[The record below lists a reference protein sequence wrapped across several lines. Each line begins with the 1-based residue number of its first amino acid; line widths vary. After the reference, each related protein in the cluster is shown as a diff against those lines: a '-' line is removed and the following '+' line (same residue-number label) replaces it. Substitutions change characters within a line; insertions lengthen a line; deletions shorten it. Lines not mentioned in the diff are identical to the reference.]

1 MLAVSRRC
9 VSVLQIGAVTMD
21 PDSDGDV
28 KLQYADGSITGFVRV
43 SRLFAPPDAV
53 IAAGVGVSAGAG
65 IAKAATLNAKAATLN
80 AKAAGLGEMVSQAGH
95 RIDYQC
101 STSATTESPGFVYPT
116 RVTKP
121 CVRNR

>member
-1 MLAVSRRC
+1 
-9 VSVLQIGAVTMD
+9 MD

-53 IAAGVGVSAGAG
+53 IAAGVGGARG
-65 IAKAATLNAKAATLN
+65 VAKVATLNG

-101 STSATTESPGFVYPT
+101 STSATTEPWICRSHT
-116 RVTKP
+116 
-121 CVRNR
+121 CV